1 MRIVLIGNYLPDK
14 QESMQRFAHMLKKGF
29 QQAGFASEVW
39 VPGAFFGRGVSST
52 TAGIGKWLGYLDK
65 WVVFPLLLRWRRFRT
80 NTSQVETCFHI
91 CDHSNAPYL
100 NHLPS
105 HRTSLTCHD
114 VLAIRGGLGHADAC
128 VTTSRLGKILQAWIL
143 SSLSKSKKIA
153 AVSQLTL
160 NQLQALAP
168 FANADKKDWRVIH
181 NAFNADFYPMQA
193 EQAQAQ
199 LNRIGFNSAT
209 PFLLHVGSGL
219 ARKNRLLL
227 LDMAVLAG
235 ERWQGNICFAGE
247 AIDSVLLRHADLLG
261 LRARVISVVK
271 PDHATLVALYSTCT
285 AFVFP
290 SYSEGFGW
298 PVIEAQ
304 ACGASVIASDV
315 APMPE
320 VSGGAALHADPAN
333 AQQFADA
340 FMSLESSVVR
350 NALIQQGF
358 ANCQRFER
366 QRMIAAY
373 LDLLTLS
380 HS

>member
-14 QESMQRFAHMLKKGF
+14 QESMQRFAHMLEKGF
-29 QQAGFASEVW
+29 RQAGFASELW
-39 VPGAFFGRGVSST
+39 VPGTLFGRGVGTT

-65 WVVFPLLLRWRRFRT
+65 WVVFPLLLRWRRFGIT
-80 NTSQVETCFHI
+80 ASQAETYFHI

-100 NHLPS
+100 NHLPLR
-105 HRTSLTCHD
+105 RTSITCHD
-114 VLAIRGGLGHADAC
+114 VLAIRGGLGHADAY
-128 VTTSRLGKILQAWIL
+128 VPTSRLGRKLQAWIL
-143 SSLSKSKKIA
+143 SSLSKSEKIA

-160 NQLQALAP
+160 GQLEALAP
-168 FANADKKDWRVIH
+168 FANNDRKDWRVIH

-199 LNRIGFNSAT
+199 LDRIGFRSAT

-227 LDMAVLAG
+227 LDMAILAG
-235 ERWQGNICFAGE
+235 EKWQGNICYAGE
-247 AIDSVLLRHADLLG
+247 AIDSVLLQHADSLG
-261 LRARVISVVK
+261 LRARIVSVAK
-271 PDHATLVALYSTCT
+271 PDHATLVALYSTCA

-304 ACGASVIASDV
+304 ACGAPVIASDV

-320 VSGGAALHADPAN
+320 VSGDAALHADPAN

-340 FMSLESSVVR
+340 FMSLESSAVR
-350 NALIQQGF
+350 DALIQQGF

-366 QRMIAAY
+366 QHMIAAY
-373 LDLLTLS
+373 LDLLALS